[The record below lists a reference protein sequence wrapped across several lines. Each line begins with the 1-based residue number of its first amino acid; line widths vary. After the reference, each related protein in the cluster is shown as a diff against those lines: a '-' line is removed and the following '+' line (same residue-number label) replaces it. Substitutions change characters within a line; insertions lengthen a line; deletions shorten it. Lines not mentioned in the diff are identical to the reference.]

1 MREHDMKGMT
11 TIVFGWN
18 AMKQTITDFVGV
30 LSASFLP
37 AFLVSALLLT
47 PVFKL
52 ATTEDG
58 RYKTY
63 TVAKVAAFSVVPSNS
78 FTSTVTYRGEV
89 IKTSDL
95 AKGISITPKVA
106 YTSVIFILCWL
117 ISLWLPTLFTIV
129 SAKLISII
137 SNELRRD
144 KHIQGV
150 GDVLDIE
157 TGGVE
162 EFNIRMRR
170 LLRGKKRVPGKF
182 LTFCARHIR

>member
-1 MREHDMKGMT
+1 MRENDMRGMT
-11 TIVFGWN
+11 TSVFGWN
-18 AMKQTITDFVGV
+18 AIKQTLADFGGML
-30 LSASFLP
+30 LSKFLP
-37 AFLVSALLLT
+37 ALIVSLLLMSA
-47 PVFKL
+47 VFNL
-52 ATTEDG
+52 ATTEDA
-58 RYKTY
+58 RQKTC
-63 TVAKVAAFSVVPSNS
+63 TAAQLVVFSIVPSS
-78 FTSTVTYRGEV
+78 SYASTVTYKDKVYR
-89 IKTSDL
+89 TSDM
-95 AKGISITPKVA
+95 KGARLTPKIA
-106 YTSVIFILCWL
+106 YTSVIFMLCGL
-117 ISLWLPTLFTIV
+117 ISLWLPMLFTIV
-129 SAKLISII
+129 SAKLISVI